1 MTRFFRQ
8 NHQWLNNAIPSEKTE
23 NSELIRILIFK
34 TFVHFIDEQKGLE
47 DVLWDNDE
55 KHKEVKE
62 KMIRLYEWIV
72 EDRPLLENKLNQLN
86 QSFPEVPETENIWK
100 FVNENHIEDIIS
112 LEAAL
117 FDRDQVALKEI
128 IDLRDYMIVI

>member
-1 MTRFFRQ
+1 MIRLFRQ
-8 NHQWLNNAIPSEKTE
+8 KQQWLNNVIPSQKTE
-23 NSELIRILIFK
+23 NDELIRILIFK

-47 DVLWDNDE
+47 NVLWDNDE

-62 KMIRLYEWIV
+62 QMIRLYEWIV
-72 EDRPLLENKLNQLN
+72 EERPLLENKLNQLN
-86 QSFPEVPETENIWK
+86 QTFPDVPENENIWK

-112 LEAAL
+112 LETIL
-117 FDRDQVALKEI
+117 FNRDQIVLKEI

>member
-47 DVLWDNDE
+47 
-55 KHKEVKE
+55 EVKE